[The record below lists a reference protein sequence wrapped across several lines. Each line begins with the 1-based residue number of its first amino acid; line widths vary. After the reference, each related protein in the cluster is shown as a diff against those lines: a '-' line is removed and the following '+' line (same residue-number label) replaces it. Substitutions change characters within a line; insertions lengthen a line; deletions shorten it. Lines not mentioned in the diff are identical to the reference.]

1 MKTTLQSLRCAAAVL
16 SILLSVASPAATQ
29 VSIGIAV
36 PGASIGIQMP
46 GYPAFVQVPSYPV
59 YYAPRLQMNL
69 FFYDGLYWVYQ
80 QDNWYAS
87 SWYDGPWRAVAPQTV
102 PLYVLRVP
110 VRYYRNPPGYFRGWR
125 SDGPPRWDEHWG
137 PEWSRDR
144 SGWDR
149 WDRRAIPAPAPLPT
163 YQRRYSG
170 ERYPRPEEQDKL
182 HDRNYRYQPRD
193 PIVREHVAPGQGNGK
208 AKGRDKNRDKD
219 DDRGGKGPKN

>member
-1 MKTTLQSLRCAAAVL
+1 MSA
-16 SILLSVASPAATQ
+16 ASPAETQ
-29 VSIGIAV
+29 ISIGIAV

-46 GYPAFVQVPSYPV
+46 GYPAFVQVPSHPV

-80 QDNWYAS
+80 QDHWYAS
-87 SWYDGPWRAVAPQTV
+87 SWYDGPWRAVAPHAV

-125 SDGPPRWDEHWG
+125 SDAPPRWDQHWG
-137 PEWSRDR
+137 PEWSRER

-149 WDRRAIPAPAPLPT
+149 WDRRASPAPAPLPT

-170 ERYPRPEEQDKL
+170 ERYPRAEEQDRL
-182 HDRNYRYQPRD
+182 QDRNYRYQPRD
-193 PIVREHVAPGQGNGK
+193 PIVREQITQGPAFRSRIFRMRMVVVEAGTVRQHQIAFHLMK
-208 AKGRDKNRDKD
+208 
-219 DDRGGKGPKN
+219 

>member
-1 MKTTLQSLRCAAAVL
+1 MKTSTRSLRYAAAVL
-16 SILLSVASPAATQ
+16 SILMSAASPAETQ
-29 VSIGIAV
+29 ISIGIAV

-46 GYPAFVQVPSYPV
+46 GYPAFVQVPSHPV

-87 SWYDGPWRAVAPQTV
+87 SWYDGPWRAVSPQAV

-125 SDGPPRWDEHWG
+125 SDAPPRWDQHWG
-137 PEWSRDR
+137 PDWSRDR

-149 WDRRAIPAPAPLPT
+149 WDRRASPAPAPLPT

-170 ERYPRPEEQDKL
+170 ERYPRPEEQDRL

-193 PIVREHVAPGQGNGK
+193 PIVREQMGPGQGNGK
-208 AKGRDKNRDKD
+208 AKGRDKDRDKD
-219 DDRGGKGPKN
+219 DNRGKGPKQ